1 MIKGYVIKRSDTDY
15 VVNCNEKGNG
25 GYNVVS
31 KTFDPSNAYTIKEVE
46 SYLAEHPDMLLD
58 ASALDAED
66 SRSSEI
72 SSLKAYLASTDY
84 IYPKCIELELNT
96 IEEYPE
102 IVAQRIVTRKRIRE
116 LEEVDE

>member
-1 MIKGYVIKRSDTDY
+1 MIKGYVIKQSDTDY

-25 GYNVVS
+25 GYNVVP
-31 KTFDPSNAYTIKEVE
+31 KDVDKYNKFTIAEVE
-46 SYLAEHPDMLLD
+46 TYIAEHPDMLLD
-58 ASALDAED
+58 ASALDAEN

-84 IYPKCIELELNT
+84 IYPKCFELELNA

-116 LEEVDE
+116 LEEGIE